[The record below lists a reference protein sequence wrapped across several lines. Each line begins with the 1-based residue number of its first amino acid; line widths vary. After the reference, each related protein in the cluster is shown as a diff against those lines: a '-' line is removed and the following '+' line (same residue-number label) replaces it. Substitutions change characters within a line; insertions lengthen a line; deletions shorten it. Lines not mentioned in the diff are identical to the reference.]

1 MCVDHVSRGNGAERE
16 SPPMSPEQSS
26 HPRLAGVAQVAQA
39 AGRKEG
45 GVPPPTTATARK
57 GGPGRTVLVTV
68 LVAIPLVKI
77 AWTVGSG
84 DATREVVSATGL
96 PAPAFG

>member
-26 HPRLAGVAQVAQA
+26 HPRLAGWPRWHRQQA
-39 AGRKEG
+39 AKEV
-45 GVPPPTTATARK
+45 GVPAPTTATDRK